1 MELSF
6 VRNESGNCTTVPG
19 NKTVLALVSW
29 CPEGKSWDLEAVLDP
44 FCGEPCVRC
53 IVRGVCVCA
62 CVCVLCVCLSN
73 SVVSNWEQF
82 CLPGDTW
89 QCPETFLV
97 VTVGR
102 RGVATA

>member
-1 MELSF
+1 MELLF

-62 CVCVLCVCLSN
+62 CVCVMCMPLQFSGSQLGAILPSGRHLAMSGDIFGGHC
-73 SVVSNWEQF
+73 WEK
-82 CLPGDTW
+82 GS
-89 QCPETFLV
+89 
-97 VTVGR
+97 GN
-102 RGVATA
+102 